1 MMVRS
6 SRCCSASP
14 LVAGSRPQVGQ
25 AMAARAA
32 AWPAAVLVQMRS
44 QPTGRSASSW
54 ESSRCERVE
63 IRAYP
68 YRAIRGSVPQTIL
81 ARFQRH
87 AVSARGC
94 DPLRD
99 GAELG
104 GRDAAPIT
112 RERDLNDRYLPTRI
126 TVGW

>member
-1 MMVRS
+1 
-6 SRCCSASP
+6 
-14 LVAGSRPQVGQ
+14 
-25 AMAARAA
+25 
-32 AWPAAVLVQMRS
+32 MRS
-44 QPTGRSASSW
+44 QPTARSASSW

-87 AVSARGC
+87 AVSARSS

-104 GRDAAPIT
+104 ERDAAPIT
-112 RERDLNDRYLPTRI
+112 REWDLNDRFLPARVTQRWQHCRRRSL
-126 TVGW
+126 GHLG